1 MRLTLPLSL
10 LGLGLLTGCTAVYKL
25 DIPQGNLVDKAQ
37 VETLKPG
44 MTRRQVALIMGTPS
58 IQDPFHQNRWDY
70 AASYQQRGGDIEI
83 KNLTLYFDDNV
94 LSKLEGNYFEKRE
107 EDLIRTAARV
117 RGRELEAQVQA
128 REYEKKKKD
137 RGGGG
142 G

>member
-1 MRLTLPLSL
+1 MRPTLPLFL

-44 MTRRQVALIMGTPS
+44 MTRRQVSLIMGTPS

-83 KNLTLYFDDNV
+83 KSLTLYFDDNV
-94 LSKLEGNYFEKRE
+94 LAKMEGNYFEKRE

-128 REYEKKKKD
+128 REYEKKKKE

>member
-44 MTRRQVALIMGTPS
+44 MTRRQVSLIMGTPS

-83 KNLTLYFDDNV
+83 KSLTLYFDDNV
-94 LSKLEGNYFEKRE
+94 LAKMEGNYFEKRE

-128 REYEKKKKD
+128 REYEKKKKE

>member
-44 MTRRQVALIMGTPS
+44 MTRRQVSLIMGTPS

-83 KNLTLYFDDNV
+83 KSLTLYFDDNV
-94 LSKLEGNYFEKRE
+94 LAKMEGNYFEKRE

-117 RGRELEAQVQA
+117 RGRELEAQVLA
-128 REYEKKKKD
+128 REYEKKKKP
-137 RGGGG
+137 GGGG